1 MRAVLVNA
9 IGIII
14 GSAMG
19 LLFGNTLNKKYQD
32 IIMTVI
38 GLCILYIG
46 MDSAFQTDNMLI
58 LIISSIIGTIVGTWL
73 NIDAKLNNLGNI
85 LKKPFKKLNNENFV
99 DGFITSTLIFAVGA
113 MTIIGSIEAGLLKK
127 YDVLY
132 TKSII
137 DFITSIV
144 LASSLGVGV
153 FFSALSVSVIEG
165 SVVLVAMI
173 SKDLFSD
180 VLISNISGVGG
191 ILIIAL
197 GLKILNIKDI
207 PVANML
213 PAVIIPIFFEVAA
226 NLIL

>member
-99 DGFITSTLIFAVGA
+99 DGFITSTLIFALGA